1 MWYTGK
7 EDQKNKGKRSK
18 GDGRNSAGS
27 RDRRGAS
34 YTNLHEC
41 PDISGKTTG
50 FATNK
55 LDHNIDFIDP
65 NVAKKNR
72 RITFQLEG
80 DNSDDNMQSGSSS
93 KLLGDWKGKSGTRGA
108 GDEGMCSEGLDSFDL
123 GSLRHKQ
130 KSGNTSSSASDLNSG
145 SSSNLLLSKRDSASK
160 SGAKRVKSGKG
171 RRKRRGK
178 TDDASDASGQNLTGH
193 GTDNAEGGPGNAEGG
208 DGNTEGGDGNL
219 GAGTDLTDG
228 KDQQGSDQSGQD
240 KTGRCRSNSLSSSRA
255 GGSQTSLYSNRSGRL
270 GSGRGGVGK
279 GYMRVPS
286 LSNQEW
292 GNPTHALPWASN
304 IASSSRVSSQ
314 GTGRH
319 DNDNSRDKDSIEKWA
334 VSVPPIAPSKKDLL
348 GLLDLPPG
356 FELTRAFT
364 YSYY

>member
-1 MWYTGK
+1 MWYTGQ
-7 EDQKNKGKRSK
+7 EDQKNKRNGSK
-18 GDGRNSAGS
+18 GDGRGGTGS

-65 NVAKKNR
+65 HVAKKNR
-72 RITFQLEG
+72 RITFQLG

-93 KLLGDWKGKSGTRGA
+93 KLLGDLNGKSGTRGA
-108 GDEGMCSEGLDSFDL
+108 GDEGMCSDGLDSLDL
-123 GSLRHKQ
+123 GSIRHRQ
-130 KSGNTSSSASDLNSG
+130 KGGNTSSSASDLNSG
-145 SSSNLLLSKRDSASK
+145 SSSNLLLSKKDSASK
-160 SGAKRVKSGKG
+160 SGTKRVKSGKG
-171 RRKRRGK
+171 RRKRHGK
-178 TDDASDASGQNLTGH
+178 MNDASDDASGQNLTGH
-193 GTDNAEGGPGNAEGG
+193 GTNNTEGGPSNSIAGNAE
-208 DGNTEGGDGNL
+208 GDGNL
-219 GAGTDLTDG
+219 GAGTNSTDG

-240 KTGRCRSNSLSSSRA
+240 KSGRRRSNSLSSSRA

-270 GSGRGGVGK
+270 GSGKGGVGK

-286 LSNQEW
+286 ISNQDW
-292 GNPTHALPWASN
+292 GNPTHALPWASKT
-304 IASSSRVSSQ
+304 ASSSRVSLSH

-319 DNDNSRDKDSIEKWA
+319 DNGNSGDKDSLEKWA
-334 VSVPPIAPSKKDLL
+334 VSVPPIPPSKKDLY